1 MGKEIVKRNY
11 NGRDYTLEYSDGTVL
26 NHTETAGIIGISDD
40 RIVETLT
47 YPDGSRDVSEY
58 TTHGTNSLFGAE
70 PNQGQLS
77 NRDPLTAVK
86 TYKDGTKEVITYQ
99 YNGDNQVATKA
110 VYDNSGKIV
119 SNEVTNRAKNNSYK
133 KYYDDS
139 PFLGYDDGEKE
150 IKNYDETGNVVS
162 TKKYDSSGNIVS
174 NEVAREMTFGGK
186 VYTFNAN
193 ELTAII
199 KSLDGS
205 KTELMNILN
214 NLQSRCNNIASYVSS
229 ADSNLSSLINKVG
242 QLCDT
247 CRGLIEKLLTG
258 LSTDINTYISKTIA
272 NEEAEVS
279 NLGEI
284 DSTLDDIT
292 NIYESI
298 G

>member
-1 MGKEIVKRNY
+1 MEKEIVSRNY

-26 NHTETAGIIGISDD
+26 NHTETAGIVGISDD

-47 YPDGSRDVSEY
+47 YPDGSHDVSEY
-58 TTHGTNSLFGAE
+58 TTHGTRSLFGVD
-70 PNQGQLS
+70 PNQGQLN
-77 NRDPLTAVK
+77 NRDPLTAVR

-99 YNGDNQVATKA
+99 YNGDTQVATKD

-119 SNEVTNRAKNNSYK
+119 SNEVTNRAKNNSYRH
-133 KYYDDS
+133 YYDDS
-139 PFLGYDDGEKE
+139 PFLGYDDSEKE
-150 IKNYDETGNVVS
+150 IKNYDDAGNVVS
-162 TKKYDSSGNIVS
+162 TKKYDGSGNIVS

-186 VYTFNAN
+186 VYTFNAS

-214 NLQSRCNNIASYVSS
+214 NLQNRCNNIASNVSS

-242 QLCDT
+242 QLCNT

-272 NEEAEVS
+272 NEETEVS
-279 NLGEI
+279 NLNEI
-284 DSTLDDIT
+284 DSTLDDIA
-292 NIYESI
+292 NIYNSI
-298 G
+298 S